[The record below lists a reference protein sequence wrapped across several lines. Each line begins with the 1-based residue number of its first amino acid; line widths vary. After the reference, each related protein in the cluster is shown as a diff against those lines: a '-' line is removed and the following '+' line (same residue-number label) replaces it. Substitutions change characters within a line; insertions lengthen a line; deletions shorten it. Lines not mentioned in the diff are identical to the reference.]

1 MQTPHSS
8 ALSLLAPAAPAA
20 SAGAALAPAAGNG
33 DSAEPAFSSVLT
45 SLLPART
52 AATAPAATA
61 NALPLTGRMLP
72 LAGSIQQQT
81 QLTGLGDESALPSI
95 TTLLR
100 QIGAGQAGTLMTE
113 DEALTLPVSEE
124 EAATL
129 LSDEEAALLAAETA
143 AVVSG
148 LPVPVNAA
156 DSSLPVPESDATV
169 RPALTGLTSAI
180 PTASG
185 TDDAQPADD
194 NNLVN
199 ASLLAPATETD
210 SNTVT
215 DDAVR
220 TSLLT
225 PQNNTA
231 ASPATAATS
240 VAAAAVAA
248 ETSIHTAATAAAQ
261 KNAATSLPDELS
273 QALREERLNFGN
285 DRSTWA
291 GALGARVV
299 AMVMD
304 DVQQARIHLDP
315 PELGSLEIRL
325 QVQQDQAT
333 VQVQVQNGQVRDALE
348 SGAQRLRDAL
358 AAQGLQLA
366 GYDVSERGQQSQAQ
380 QGQSGQGGQGDRSVD
395 GAEGEWLA
403 TDDSQPLAPAGSL
416 NLLDTYA

>member
-20 SAGAALAPAAGNG
+20 SAGAALAPAARNG

-52 AATAPAATA
+52 AATAAAT
-61 NALPLTGRMLP
+61 ALPLTGRMLP
-72 LAGSIQQQT
+72 LAGSLQQQT
-81 QLTGLGDESALPSI
+81 PLPDSAADVAALPSI
-95 TTLLR
+95 TALLR
-100 QIGAGQAGTLMTE
+100 QIGAGQTGTLLDGAEGTE
-113 DEALTLPVSEE
+113 GIDSTEVLT
-124 EAATL
+124 AA
-129 LSDEEAALLAAETA
+129 DEEAVAVASLLSPPADAAA
-143 AVVSG
+143 AVR
-148 LPVPVNAA
+148 
-156 DSSLPVPESDATV
+156 DTDTTV
-169 RPALTGLTSAI
+169 ARSALTGLAAGAQATATAAGADTAEPATDTDPLNTAVLTS
-180 PTASG
+180 TG
-185 TDDAQPADD
+185 TDSRPPADE
-194 NNLVN
+194 
-199 ASLLAPATETD
+199 AFS
-210 SNTVT
+210 
-215 DDAVR
+215 

-231 ASPATAATS
+231 AT
-240 VAAAAVAA
+240 V
-248 ETSIHTAATAAAQ
+248 AAQ

-285 DRSTWA
+285 DRSTWG

-380 QGQSGQGGQGDRSVD
+380 QGQSGQGGQGDRSTD

-403 TDDSQPLAPAGSL
+403 TDDSQSLAPAGSL

>member
-8 ALSLLAPAAPAA
+8 ALSLLAPATPAPSRGAALAA
-20 SAGAALAPAAGNG
+20 SAGNDDSPA
-33 DSAEPAFSSVLT
+33 PAFSSVLT
-45 SLLPART
+45 SMLPAEAAATSAAT
-52 AATAPAATA
+52 AAT
-61 NALPLTGRMLP
+61 ALPLTGRLLP

-81 QLTGLGDESALPSI
+81 QIGTLGDETALPSI
-95 TTLLR
+95 NTLLS
-100 QIGAGQAGTLMTE
+100 QIGAGQAGSLLTSE
-113 DEALTLPVSEE
+113 PANDETAAALLTAE
-124 EAATL
+124 EAAQ
-129 LSDEEAALLAAETA
+129 LAAENG
-143 AVVSG
+143 AVVAFM
-148 LPVPVNAA
+148 VPGSPAEVASRIGANGA
-156 DSSLPVPESDATV
+156 DDASTGA
-169 RPALTGLTSAI
+169 RPAPAGLTSAI
-180 PTASG
+180 PAA
-185 TDDAQPADD
+185 DAESAEPADD
-194 NNLVN
+194 SNLLN
-199 ASLLAPATETD
+199 TTALTSSAD
-210 SNTVT
+210 S
-215 DDAVR
+215 DSGQMADEAVR

-225 PQNNTA
+225 PQNNAA
-231 ASPATAATS
+231 ASTPTTATS

-248 ETSIHTAATAAAQ
+248 ETSISTAATVAAQ

-285 DRSTWA
+285 DRSTWG

-348 SGAQRLRDAL
+348 AGAQRLRDAL
-358 AAQGLQLA
+358 AGQGLQLA

-380 QGQSGQGGQGDRSVD
+380 QGQSGQGGQGDRSAD

-403 TDDSQPLAPAGSL
+403 TDDSQSLAPAGSL

>member
-1 MQTPHSS
+1 
-8 ALSLLAPAAPAA
+8 
-20 SAGAALAPAAGNG
+20 
-33 DSAEPAFSSVLT
+33 
-45 SLLPART
+45 
-52 AATAPAATA
+52 
-61 NALPLTGRMLP
+61 MLP
-72 LAGSIQQQT
+72 LAGSLQQQT
-81 QLTGLGDESALPSI
+81 PLPDSAADVAALPSI
-95 TTLLR
+95 TALLR
-100 QIGAGQAGTLMTE
+100 QIGAGQTGKLLDGAEGTEGIDSTE
-113 DEALTLPVSEE
+113 VLTAADEETAAALLTG
-124 EAATL
+124 
-129 LSDEEAALLAAETA
+129 EEAALLAAETGAVASQLPPPADTAA
-143 AVVSG
+143 AVRDTETT
-148 LPVPVNAA
+148 AA
-156 DSSLPVPESDATV
+156 RS
-169 RPALTGLTSAI
+169 ALTGLAAGAQATATAASADAAEPATDTDPLNTAVLTTTS
-180 PTASG
+180 
-185 TDDAQPADD
+185 TDSRPPADE
-194 NNLVN
+194 
-199 ASLLAPATETD
+199 AFS
-210 SNTVT
+210 
-215 DDAVR
+215 

-231 ASPATAATS
+231 ASTPATPAS
-240 VAAAAVAA
+240 VLAAAAPA
-248 ETSIHTAATAAAQ
+248 ETSISTAATVAAQ

-285 DRSTWA
+285 DRSTWG

-380 QGQSGQGGQGDRSVD
+380 QGQSGQGGQGDRSAD

-403 TDDSQPLAPAGSL
+403 TDDSQSLAPAGSL